1 MSASAPGDTS
11 ELSSLSPP
19 FLGLGVR
26 GADMAS
32 CGLAATLSRHS
43 LSLLATLHTSDN
55 EEAFSSGIEL
65 RT

>member
-1 MSASAPGDTS
+1 MS
-11 ELSSLSPP
+11 
-19 FLGLGVR
+19 
-26 GADMAS
+26 S

-43 LSLLATLHTSDN
+43 LSLLATLRTSDN